1 MPHFITDLCIGCGVC
16 EIKCPT
22 NTIWGETKGQF
33 YIHPERCIDC
43 SVCGI
48 YCPVDAIQNQHGD
61 LIPRVK
67 PKDIPKAD
75 VIPHLCTGCEFCVDI
90 CPFEC
95 IAMVAANDET
105 IANHYKIAEVDQKKC
120 VACRLCESVCD
131 KDAIV
136 VPDAPT
142 QLKGYL
148 PDFVVSG
155 TGR

>member
-1 MPHFITDLCIGCGVC
+1 MPHFITDKCIGCGVC
-16 EIKCPT
+16 EVKCPT
-22 NTIWGETKGQF
+22 NTIWGTSKEMF

-48 YCPVDAIQNQHGD
+48 YCPVDAIQNQHGE
-61 LIPRVK
+61 LIPRIK
-67 PKDIPKAD
+67 PKEIPKAE
-75 VIPHLCTGCEFCVDI
+75 VINELCTGCEFCVDI

-95 IAMVAANDET
+95 IAMVDAHDET
-105 IANHYKIAEVDQKKC
+105 IANHYKVALVDKAKC

-136 VPDAPT
+136 VPNAPT

>member
-1 MPHFITDLCIGCGVC
+1 MPHFITDKCIGCSVC

-22 NTIWGETKGQF
+22 NTIWGESKGQY

-48 YCPVDAIQNQHGD
+48 YCPVDAISMID
-61 LIPRVK
+61 
-67 PKDIPKAD
+67 
-75 VIPHLCTGCEFCVDI
+75 
-90 CPFEC
+90 
-95 IAMVAANDET
+95 ANDET
-105 IANHYKIAEVDQKKC
+105 LANHYKIAYVQQNKC

-131 KDAIV
+131 KDAII

-142 QLKGYL
+142 QLKTYL
-148 PDFVVSG
+148 PDFVVMG